1 MPPEPPMLT
10 VTTTHLGD
18 TATVRLEGEID
29 LVTST
34 QLNRELDTLLDRL
47 PPPTRLRLD
56 LRDVG
61 FMDTTGVA
69 VLLKA
74 RRRAHDLGCRFSVVS
89 TSPAIARLFEIT
101 GLAGLLA
108 DSPD

>member
-1 MPPEPPMLT
+1 MPQDPPLLN
-10 VTTTHLGD
+10 VTITHLGD
-18 TATVRLEGEID
+18 TSTVRLAGEID

-34 QLNRELDTLLDRL
+34 RLNRELETLLDRV

-56 LRDVG
+56 LREVG

-69 VLLKA
+69 VLLTA
-74 RRRAHDLGCRFSVVS
+74 RRRAHELGCRFSVIS

-108 DSPD
+108 DNGE

>member
-1 MPPEPPMLT
+1 MLT
-10 VTTTHLGD
+10 VHVADLGD
-18 TATVRLEGEID
+18 TSTVRLTGEID
-29 LVTST
+29 LVSST
-34 QLNRELDTLLDRL
+34 QLNRELETLLDRV

-56 LRDVG
+56 LREVS

-74 RRRAHDLGCRFSVVS
+74 RRRAHELGCRFAVVS

-108 DSPD
+108 ENSD